1 MKYKY
6 IQTFRKNK
14 LSRATKTT
22 INERNFENLLRIY
35 DVYKWICISIR
46 ALFEVFLHQEL
57 QSTVANNPFS

>member
-6 IQTFRKNK
+6 IQTCRKNK

-35 DVYKWICISIR
+35 DVYKRICISIR
-46 ALFEVFLHQEL
+46 ALFETEMEKVGT
-57 QSTVANNPFS
+57 SWSGVVI